1 MANSFIILADLK
13 AGRCSNTV
21 KVRLLR
27 FWEARNPS
35 SSCKNH
41 EEELNWSK
49 SSLCLDVDSKSS
61 LHAASHF
68 KIHLSEGF
76 SFKNIRVYLLCRALE
91 DKRISSWWM
100 VDLGEDDQFDIS
112 EPNQL
117 TIVGCILCATITLSD
132 DGSSTYARSWKFQG
146 SVDRKTWTDLRTLWL
161 LPLETTLQ

>member
-1 MANSFIILADLK
+1 MRRSLTGARVPYASMLTVNHHYMQRPTSRFTYLK
-13 AGRCSNTV
+13 ALASKTYV
-21 KVRLLR
+21 V
-27 FWEARNPS
+27 
-35 SSCKNH
+35 
-41 EEELNWSK
+41 WSTK
-49 SSLCLDVDSKSS
+49 
-61 LHAASHF
+61 
-68 KIHLSEGF
+68 
-76 SFKNIRVYLLCRALE
+76 VYLLCRALE